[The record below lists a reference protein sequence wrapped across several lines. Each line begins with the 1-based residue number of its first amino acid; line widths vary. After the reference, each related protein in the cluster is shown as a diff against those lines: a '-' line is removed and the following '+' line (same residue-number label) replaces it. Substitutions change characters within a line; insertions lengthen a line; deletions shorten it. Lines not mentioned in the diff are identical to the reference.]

1 MYIMAKAKK
10 MSATQARA
18 QLAKAV
24 NQAAFGGERIVL
36 ERHGKPIAAV
46 VPIEDYQLLEELE
59 EKADIEAVRKARKEK
74 GPLVPWEKIKKDLKL

>member
-59 EKADIEAVRKARKEK
+59 EKADIVAVRKARKEK
-74 GPLVPWEKIKKDLKL
+74 GPLVPWEKIKKI